1 MFLAVTVMILLCV
14 VLPLGAAIYTSR
26 KSIKRDL
33 EELEILEK
41 LKGPGI

>member
-1 MFLAVTVMILLCV
+1 MILIPTLLIV
-14 VLPLGAAIYTSR
+14 VFIVIPLSTAIYTSR

-33 EELEILEK
+33 EELEILER